1 MEELGSGRGYAR
13 RWARAARGLAGRWAR
28 RGARDLAEAA
38 ASGSFRSLSGSF
50 RAAGGGGAGAD
61 SGGEEEVPG
70 PLPRDSMTP
79 FQRRRARARWRL
91 ASRIAG
97 MQRRQQLLD
106 QALLEKRMVE
116 AIVFVGH
123 CVEGVAT
130 SGEAI
135 LLPARAAFGLH
146 PSLGWDVM
154 QESIYLWDALSR
166 RWTLETVSPKDFNPA
181 LDRSLVHF
189 KFREAQGG
197 FLTLAF
203 AVDCAS
209 CIPHALLRAGLGLLQ
224 LGEAHAAYQFLSA
237 LGMLKVLRLGPA
249 WVILR
254 RGLAGLDQW
263 LRALLGQ
270 NHSPG
275 LLRLMQLLLVTLYLT
290 HTIGLL
296 YITVLRY
303 EGFPSSPFAIPV
315 ACPHAPG
322 EECSYFEAHRAD
334 PWRCYLR
341 SLFWAFESITGGNS
355 YDPDSPLEVLVS
367 AGVVAASMAMNVALF
382 GSIASLIAQW
392 DERRAAFRLK
402 LEAVEDF
409 AERTA
414 IAPQLVARIK
424 RYYELVW
431 ERHNGVEDDLRV
443 LEDLPR
449 QLRTEVLESLYADKI
464 RGVDIF
470 RHAEQAFILSLAT
483 KLSNLVVP
491 EGEWVVRKGEVGQE
505 MFFIVR
511 GECEVVLEGNKVV
524 ANLSRGSYFGEI
536 ALLLAERRTAS
547 IRTKKDCELL
557 KLQKEDFEELL
568 NLFPK
573 TRELFYQIAQQ
584 RSKQRGV
591 EDPEDALLAE
601 LPLVKRCPLFQ
612 HCEAEVARA
621 VVFSLRPVE
630 FARGDSVAV
639 AGDAAHEMYFCSSG
653 RLKVM
658 PVEDASEGPSRGSW
672 QKSVRILKEG
682 DFFGQEALL
691 EPGARC
697 HASIVALEQA
707 TLMKLS
713 RAAFMSVCS
722 RFPDFAVRPGR
733 PLDFS
738 PSSPSRGPGQVR
750 WNRLSP
756 VLATVQKALSPHK
769 KEKTG

>member
-1 MEELGSGRGYAR
+1 
-13 RWARAARGLAGRWAR
+13 
-28 RGARDLAEAA
+28 
-38 ASGSFRSLSGSF
+38 
-50 RAAGGGGAGAD
+50 
-61 SGGEEEVPG
+61 
-70 PLPRDSMTP
+70 
-79 FQRRRARARWRL
+79 
-91 ASRIAG
+91 
-97 MQRRQQLLD
+97 
-106 QALLEKRMVE
+106 
-116 AIVFVGH
+116 
-123 CVEGVAT
+123 
-130 SGEAI
+130 
-135 LLPARAAFGLH
+135 
-146 PSLGWDVM
+146 
-154 QESIYLWDALSR
+154 
-166 RWTLETVSPKDFNPA
+166 
-181 LDRSLVHF
+181 
-189 KFREAQGG
+189 
-197 FLTLAF
+197 
-203 AVDCAS
+203 
-209 CIPHALLRAGLGLLQ
+209 
-224 LGEAHAAYQFLSA
+224 
-237 LGMLKVLRLGPA
+237 
-249 WVILR
+249 
-254 RGLAGLDQW
+254 
-263 LRALLGQ
+263 
-270 NHSPG
+270 
-275 LLRLMQLLLVTLYLT
+275 
-290 HTIGLL
+290 
-296 YITVLRY
+296 
-303 EGFPSSPFAIPV
+303 
-315 ACPHAPG
+315 
-322 EECSYFEAHRAD
+322 
-334 PWRCYLR
+334 
-341 SLFWAFESITGGNS
+341 
-355 YDPDSPLEVLVS
+355 
-367 AGVVAASMAMNVALF
+367 MNVALF

-658 PVEDASEGPSRGSW
+658 PVEDASEGPSRDSW

-769 KEKTG
+769 KKKTG

>member
-1 MEELGSGRGYAR
+1 MGARRAGAGGAVGAAGGQGSGRAFGVGR
-13 RWARAARGLAGRWAR
+13 IELPEPVGELPVGGRG
-28 RGARDLAEAA
+28 
-38 ASGSFRSLSGSF
+38 
-50 RAAGGGGAGAD
+50 
-61 SGGEEEVPG
+61 GGEEEVSG
-70 PLPRDSMTP
+70 PLMRDSMTP

-106 QALLEKRMVE
+106 QALLEKRVVE
-116 AIVFVGH
+116 ALVFLGH

-135 LLPARAAFGLH
+135 LLPARAAFGLQ
-146 PSLGWDVM
+146 PSLVWDVM
-154 QESIYLWDALSR
+154 QESIYVWDALSR

-181 LDRSLVHF
+181 LDRSLIRF
-189 KFREAQGG
+189 KFREARGG
-197 FLTLAF
+197 FLSLAF

-209 CIPHALLRAGLGLLQ
+209 CIPHALLRAGLRLLR
-224 LGEAHAAYQFLSA
+224 LGEGHAAFRFLSA

-254 RGLAGLDQW
+254 RGLTGLDQW

-303 EGFPSSPFAIPV
+303 EGFPSSPFALPV

-341 SLFWAFESITGGNS
+341 ALFWAFESITGGNN
-355 YDPDSPLEVLVS
+355 YDPDSPLEVVVS

-392 DERRAAFRLK
+392 DERRAAFQLK

-414 IAPQLVARIK
+414 ITPQLVARIK

-449 QLRTEVLESLYADKI
+449 QLRTEVFESLYADKI
-464 RGVDIF
+464 RDVDIF

-491 EGEWVVRKGEVGQE
+491 EGEWIVRKGEVGQE
-505 MFFIVR
+505 MYFIVR

-621 VVFSLRPVE
+621 IVFSLRPVE
-630 FARGDSVAV
+630 FAKGDAV
-639 AGDAAHEMYFCSSG
+639 LSAGDAAHEMYFCSSG
-653 RLKVM
+653 RLKM
-658 PVEDASEGPSRGSW
+658 IKHASEGSRPGLGLKNV
-672 QKSVRILKEG
+672 QILREG
-682 DFFGQEALL
+682 DFFGQEALSD
-691 EPGARC
+691 PGARSR
-697 HASIVALEQA
+697 ASIVALEPA

-713 RAAFMSVCS
+713 RAAFVSVCS
-722 RFPDFAVRPGR
+722 RFPDFAARSGR

-738 PSSPSRGPGQVR
+738 PSSSPRGTGQVR

-756 VLATVQKALSPHK
+756 VLAGVQKALSPGK